1 VLFESCAIFLLISGV
16 SDVIILLQELMKEN
30 MLSVL
35 HQKELGKEEVLH
47 YVSQV
52 SEGMNY
58 LHQQSVLHCDL
69 AARNISFSLL
79 ILLLGLLVTV
89 GVS

>member
-1 VLFESCAIFLLISGV
+1 
-16 SDVIILLQELMKEN
+16 MKEN

-35 HQKELGKEEVLH
+35 HQRELSKEEVLH

-52 SEGMNY
+52 SEGMSY

-69 AARNISFSLL
+69 AARNISFFPSLFF
-79 ILLLGLLVTV
+79 LLGFLVTV

>member
-1 VLFESCAIFLLISGV
+1 
-16 SDVIILLQELMKEN
+16 MKEN

-35 HQKELGKEEVLH
+35 HQRELSKEEVLH

-58 LHQQSVLHCDL
+58 LHRQSVLHCDL
-69 AARNISFSLL
+69 AARNISFFPLHIFIVKVS
-79 ILLLGLLVTV
+79 GYSRSQPLVHDV
-89 GVS
+89 